1 MFCTKCGS
9 EIKPGNKFCVKCGAP
24 VMLAVQKAPET
35 PKAPVTPTTPEA
47 PKAPVTPAAPTTPE
61 TPKVPV
67 MPAAGQSAGTAP
79 GNQKTPETPK
89 KKAPLVAILVGIIV
103 VLVLAIGGTAAY
115 LILNRDAKEQEQD
128 WEADED
134 EPADR
139 ENAVATENTELVTE
153 TTETEEAAAAVNAD
167 EVLAAVEAYQDY
179 MQTNM
184 DVSLDDGLSY
194 SGYALVNVDEDTI
207 PELFWDSGIYAY
219 GMLLLTYSNGR
230 VHENYLASG
239 GFSYLEYQNKMLL
252 SYGHMDV
259 YGDSVCHLQD
269 GTLLADQNGEYG
281 LSDNTQVYDADG
293 NEIPYEYSWEG
304 QEMSEEEYQKKLSEC
319 FDVTSATPYQTYGTL
334 ADAFSAYC
342 AGVPELQGLQ
352 LSARTNGDILPT
364 SSTEYLT
371 IEQIEPLT
379 DEQLRLARNEIYAR
393 HGYTFQDEELRA
405 YFEAKPWYEATV
417 TDVQDTDLN
426 EYEIANRDLIK
437 QVEDSRK

>member
-24 VMLAVQKAPET
+24 VMAAAQKAPEA
-35 PKAPVTPTTPEA
+35 PKAPTTPEAPKVPVTPAAPTTPEA
-47 PKAPVTPAAPTTPE
+47 PKAPVTP
-61 TPKVPV
+61 V
-67 MPAAGQSAGTAP
+67 AGQSAGAAP
-79 GNQKTPETPK
+79 GNQKAPEAPK

-115 LILNRDAKEQEQD
+115 LILNRDAKEQD

-134 EPADR
+134 EPSDR

-179 MQTNM
+179 MQTHM

-219 GMLLLTYSNGR
+219 GMLLLSYSDGS

-352 LSARTNGDILPT
+352 LSAGTNGDILPT